1 MAELAA
7 LARPYAEAVFL
18 MADEK
23 GELDQWSKMLG
34 FLNLVMSDEQVKKL
48 IDNPKL
54 SKNDLENAM
63 TGICEGQMDARG
75 LNFVKLL
82 TRNNRLSLTSEITS
96 QYEIKKA
103 EKCGELGVKVISA
116 FPMTDE
122 DKAKLSVSLSD
133 SFGKKVTI
141 NVEEDSSLIGG
152 MIIRAGDKVI
162 DGSLNS
168 QIKQLANK
176 LK

>member
-1 MAELAA
+1 MAEIAA
-7 LARPYAEAVFL
+7 LARPYAEAAFL
-18 MADEK
+18 AADEK
-23 GELDQWSKMLG
+23 GELDQWSRMLG
-34 FLNLVMSDEQVKKL
+34 FLNLVINDEQVKKL
-48 IDNPKL
+48 LDNPKL
-54 SKNDLENAM
+54 SKIDLGEVM
-63 TGICEGQMDARG
+63 MGICEGQMDSRG

-82 TRNNRLSLTSEITS
+82 VKNNRLSLIAEIAD

-103 EKCGELGVKVISA
+103 EKSGELGVKVLSA
-116 FPMTDE
+116 FPMTEE

-141 NVEEDSSLIGG
+141 NVKEDSSLIGG

-168 QIKQLANK
+168 QIKQMANK

>member
-54 SKNDLENAM
+54 SKNDLEIAM

-82 TRNNRLSLTSEITS
+82 TKNNRLSLTSEITS
-96 QYEIKKA
+96 QYEIKKT
-103 EKCGELGVKVISA
+103 EKCEELGVKVISA
-116 FPMTDE
+116 FPRTDE

>member
-1 MAELAA
+1 
-7 LARPYAEAVFL
+7 
-18 MADEK
+18 
-23 GELDQWSKMLG
+23 
-34 FLNLVMSDEQVKKL
+34 
-48 IDNPKL
+48 
-54 SKNDLENAM
+54 
-63 TGICEGQMDARG
+63 
-75 LNFVKLL
+75 
-82 TRNNRLSLTSEITS
+82 
-96 QYEIKKA
+96 
-103 EKCGELGVKVISA
+103 
-116 FPMTDE
+116 
-122 DKAKLSVSLSD
+122 VSLSD

>member
-1 MAELAA
+1 
-7 LARPYAEAVFL
+7 
-18 MADEK
+18 
-23 GELDQWSKMLG
+23 
-34 FLNLVMSDEQVKKL
+34 
-48 IDNPKL
+48 
-54 SKNDLENAM
+54 
-63 TGICEGQMDARG
+63 
-75 LNFVKLL
+75 
-82 TRNNRLSLTSEITS
+82 
-96 QYEIKKA
+96 
-103 EKCGELGVKVISA
+103 
-116 FPMTDE
+116 MTDE